1 MSELRDKLFSP
12 ARLNGLELRNRV
24 IKAATF
30 EGMCPAGVPGQRL
43 IDFHRSI
50 AAGGTGMTT
59 VAYCAIEPDGRISP
73 STMHMHEG
81 IRPQLEELAQEVHAA
96 GAKLSGQMG
105 HCGNFTKNSKLARK
119 RPRGPSR
126 QINLYGIASGVPFA
140 GAMTQAHIDGMVQ
153 HFHDAALFM
162 KSVGFDALEMH
173 FGHGYAL
180 SQFISPKTNR
190 RTDDYGGSLANRMRL
205 PLRALE
211 AVRRA
216 VGDEF
221 PILGKISMSDGVPG
235 GIELDEAIEIAA
247 LLDRGGIDAI
257 IPSSGTSSM
266 NPMLLFRGDS
276 LAKGM
281 IEQEKNPIMRLGLR
295 LIGPSMFKSY
305 PYHELY
311 FLEDAKRIRDRIDA
325 KLVYIGGAST
335 LRSLEAAMGEFDFV
349 QLGRTLV
356 KDPALVNNAQANP
369 SYVNGCNHCNR
380 CATLIDHPDGIRCVL
395 NDPSPAA
402 G

>member
-1 MSELRDKLFSP
+1 
-12 ARLNGLELRNRV
+12 
-24 IKAATF
+24 
-30 EGMCPAGVPGQRL
+30 
-43 IDFHRSI
+43 
-50 AAGGTGMTT
+50 
-59 VAYCAIEPDGRISP
+59 
-73 STMHMHEG
+73 
-81 IRPQLEELAQEVHAA
+81 
-96 GAKLSGQMG
+96 
-105 HCGNFTKNSKLARK
+105 
-119 RPRGPSR
+119 
-126 QINLYGIASGVPFA
+126 
-140 GAMTQAHIDGMVQ
+140 MVQ

-216 VGDEF
+216 VGDDF

-276 LAKGM
+276 LVKGM

-335 LRSLEAAMGEFDFV
+335 LESLDATMGEFEFV

-380 CATLIDHPDGIRCVL
+380 CATFIDHPDGIRCVL
-395 NDPSPAA
+395 NDPRPAA